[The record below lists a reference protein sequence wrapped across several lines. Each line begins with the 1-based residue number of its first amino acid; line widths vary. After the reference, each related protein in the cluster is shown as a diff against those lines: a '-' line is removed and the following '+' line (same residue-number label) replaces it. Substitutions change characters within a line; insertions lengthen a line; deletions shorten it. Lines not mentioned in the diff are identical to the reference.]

1 VQFFSSVFS
10 FQLLVFGFHFSA
22 GYKMCQSRAWVKMA
36 KTATQMAKMAR
47 GDGVWTVLTRLAA
60 HELHMNGKNSWLQAP
75 GYWMP

>member
-1 VQFFSSVFS
+1 
-10 FQLLVFGFHFSA
+10 
-22 GYKMCQSRAWVKMA
+22 MCQSRAWVKMA

-47 GDGVWTVLTRLAA
+47 GDGEWTVLTRLAA

>member
-1 VQFFSSVFS
+1 MAKVPVPAPCEPTSCSTAS
-10 FQLLVFGFHFSA
+10 
-22 GYKMCQSRAWVKMA
+22 YKMCQSRAWVKMA
-36 KTATQMAKMAR
+36 KTATQMAKTAR